1 MSILSILIALIFS
14 RISWSDQ
21 MSLFISYGDQ
31 IHVCNIKRRDIN
43 EVRTKDLP
51 QFMVE
56 IVYTIPLEGYW
67 ISGIAP
73 MDKLIVLLTTP
84 KVICDE
90 DDEDEDGK
98 PQLMIIEPLDDDYN
112 VVSTDYLKMKNHEEH
127 SVHDLHLEFLLHDQN
142 YFIVSPKEIFFGK
155 PRDEDDHVEWLIS
168 QKDVSTFDFF
178 SCNWGYFCTLYYSA
192 FQKL

>member
-1 MSILSILIALIFS
+1 
-14 RISWSDQ
+14 

-43 EVRTKDLP
+43 EVRMKDLP

-90 DDEDEDGK
+90 DDEDDDGK

-127 SVHDLHLEFLLHDQN
+127 SIQDLHLEFLLHDQN
-142 YFIVSPKEIFFGK
+142 YFIVSPREIFFGK
-155 PRDEDDHVEWLIS
+155 PRDEDDHVEWLIL
-168 QKDVSTFDFF
+168 QKDVSIFTFHRFCPFF
-178 SCNWGYFCTLYYSA
+178 SRFFSIN
-192 FQKL
+192 

>member
-1 MSILSILIALIFS
+1 
-14 RISWSDQ
+14 

-31 IHVCNIKRRDIN
+31 IHICNIKRRDIN

-73 MDKLIVLLTTP
+73 MDKLVVLLATP

-90 DDEDEDGK
+90 DDEDDDGK

-127 SVHDLHLEFLLHDQN
+127 SIQDLHLEFLLHDQN
-142 YFIVSPKEIFFGK
+142 YFIVSPREIFFGK

-168 QKDVSTFDFF
+168 QKDVSILKYYILFTLYRFFF
-178 SCNWGYFCTLYYSA
+178 SSRLISILY
-192 FQKL
+192 KLKNR

>member
-1 MSILSILIALIFS
+1 
-14 RISWSDQ
+14 

-31 IHVCNIKRRDIN
+31 IHICNIKRRDIN

-73 MDKLIVLLTTP
+73 MDKLVVLLATP

-90 DDEDEDGK
+90 DDEDDDGK

-127 SVHDLHLEFLLHDQN
+127 SIQDLHLEFLLHDQN
-142 YFIVSPKEIFFGK
+142 YFIVSESDCHTLFDWFFVHFGLYLAFLFVIMI
-155 PRDEDDHVEWLIS
+155 RI
-168 QKDVSTFDFF
+168 
-178 SCNWGYFCTLYYSA
+178 NWKS
-192 FQKL
+192 